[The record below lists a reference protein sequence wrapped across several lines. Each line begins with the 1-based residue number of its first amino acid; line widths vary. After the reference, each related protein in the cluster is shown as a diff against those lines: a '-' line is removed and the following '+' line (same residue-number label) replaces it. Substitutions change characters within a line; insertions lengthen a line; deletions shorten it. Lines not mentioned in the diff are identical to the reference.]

1 MKNKP
6 LVSILM
12 NCFNGEKY
20 LKEAINSIVNQSYQN
35 WELIFWDNQSKDN
48 SAKIFLEYEDPRLS
62 YYISSSHTP
71 LGTARNEALK
81 KAKGDWV
88 GIIDTDDIWEKN
100 KLEKQINALNE
111 SNYDNLTIGLIYS
124 RVAAMNEKSEILNEI
139 CHIDFKKKL
148 MPQGRI
154 LEDLLLKGNFI
165 ISPSILLN
173 YNFLNSIGGFPKNL
187 RHAPD
192 YYTSCG
198 ISNLSNVICVEEILS
213 RYRIHK
219 ENLTNKQKV
228 ISFEEQIRIFNEW
241 SKVTKISTRQKKKR
255 LIELY
260 TYLGLMII
268 KYEFNLVKGIYKI
281 FKNGSFLFCVKICS
295 FELIKK
301 IRLKKLR
308 FNSNEF

>member
-1 MKNKP
+1 MKTRP

-20 LKEAINSIVNQSYQN
+20 LKEAINSIINQSYQN
-35 WELIFWDNQSKDN
+35 WELIFWDNQSNDN
-48 SAKIFLEYEDPRLS
+48 SAKIFLDYKDPRLS

-71 LGTARNEALK
+71 LGAARNEALK
-81 KAKGDWV
+81 KAKGDWL

-111 SNYDNLTIGLIYS
+111 SNYDNETIGLIYS
-124 RVAAMNEKSEILNEI
+124 RVAGINEKSEILNEV

-154 LEDLLLKGNFI
+154 LEDLLLIGNFI

-173 YNFLNSIGGFPKNL
+173 CKFLNSIGGFPKNFL
-187 RHAPD
+187 HAPD

-213 RYRIHK
+213 RYRIHN

-228 ISFEEQIRIFNEW
+228 ISFEEQIQIFNEW
-241 SKVTKISTRQKKKR
+241 CKVTKLTTKKKRKR

-268 KYEFNLVKGIYKI
+268 KYEFNFIKGIFKI
-281 FKNGSFLFCVKICS
+281 FKNGSMLYCIKLCSRELF
-295 FELIKK
+295 KK
-301 IRLKKLR
+301 IRFK
-308 FNSNEF
+308 N